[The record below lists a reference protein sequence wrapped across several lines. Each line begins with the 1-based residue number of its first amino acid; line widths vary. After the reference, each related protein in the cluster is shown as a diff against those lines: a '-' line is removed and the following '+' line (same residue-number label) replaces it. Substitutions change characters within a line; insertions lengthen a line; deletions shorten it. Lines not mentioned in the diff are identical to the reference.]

1 MADTP
6 IRTAEAPQQTDPLL
20 TARWY
25 RRYVLGVLFVTY
37 VLNVIDRSPVLA
49 VSLQYIKKEFDASDT
64 QLGLL
69 TGIAFALFYS
79 TMGIPIAAWADRGN
93 RRNVLALAV
102 GVWSGM
108 TALCGAAVSFVMLF
122 ATRVGTAVGEAGG
135 VRHRTR

>member
-49 VSLQYIKKEFDASDT
+49 VSLQYIRRSSTPAIRSSD
-64 QLGLL
+64 
-69 TGIAFALFYS
+69 
-79 TMGIPIAAWADRGN
+79 
-93 RRNVLALAV
+93 
-102 GVWSGM
+102 
-108 TALCGAAVSFVMLF
+108 C
-122 ATRVGTAVGEAGG
+122 
-135 VRHRTR
+135 